1 MVELF
6 TAQSQGTAP
15 ADDVGTLWTMR
26 RHEHRAR
33 CALIAR
39 HNNWELRVLV
49 DGAILVSERCD
60 RGAETFALAE
70 SMKEKMLRAG
80 WQQILPPGG
89 IRSLVSERPVSLLR
103 RRVRSS
109 RGTPR

>member
-6 TAQSQGTAP
+6 TAQSQRTAT

-39 HNNWELRVLV
+39 PNHWELRVFV
-49 DGAILVSERCD
+49 DGTLLMAERCE

-70 SMKEKMLRAG
+70 SLKQKMLGGG
-80 WQQILPPGG
+80 WRQVVPQLCMS
-89 IRSLVSERPVSLLR
+89 RVS
-103 RRVRSS
+103 
-109 RGTPR
+109 